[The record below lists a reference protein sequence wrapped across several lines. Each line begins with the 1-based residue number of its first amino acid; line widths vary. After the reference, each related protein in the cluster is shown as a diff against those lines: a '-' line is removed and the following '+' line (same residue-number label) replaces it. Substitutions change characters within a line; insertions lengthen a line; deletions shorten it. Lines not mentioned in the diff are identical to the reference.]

1 MINTS
6 LHETI
11 NAQTTLELMEIQ
23 DENGYDN
30 TMEVGRA
37 WIERYHAVRAYDVT
51 GYEAGTD
58 TTD

>member
-6 LHETI
+6 LRETI

-37 WIERYHAVRAYDVT
+37 WIERYDAARA
-51 GYEAGTD
+51 
-58 TTD
+58 

>member
-1 MINTS
+1 
-6 LHETI
+6 
-11 NAQTTLELMEIQ
+11 MEIQ

>member
-1 MINTS
+1 MNEIG

-11 NAQTTLELMEIQ
+11 YAQTTLTLMEIW
-23 DENGYDN
+23 DESGHDN
-30 TMEVGRA
+30 TKEVGRA
-37 WIERYHAVRAYDVT
+37 WIERYATVRAYDVT

>member
-6 LHETI
+6 LRETI

-37 WIERYHAVRAYDVT
+37 WIERYDAVRAYDATV
-51 GYEAGTD
+51 YEAGTD